1 MPASEFGLPDEGALA
16 DVTNK
21 GGGYGPAKAPTP
33 HPHAAPSPYG
43 AAPSKE
49 AKDLP
54 KGPQPPLADQPKP
67 VPVQMDVD
75 EKDFAKLLVQMNENF
90 SQMNNRFNDLPTKT
104 DLDSYMGKVN
114 KLEGTL
120 NNHIEAAKVES
131 ASIHAEFKTLQDRV
145 TTIEGN
151 KGLTV
156 APRRPADQAAS
167 RFNPDPTD
175 VAKCEKEI
183 KLVFSG
189 IFEKN
194 QTLATVT
201 HSLQQINATLE
212 SLGADIADWIPRKK
226 RNETDVILKFKDKS
240 LTKAAKFAMSKRN
253 EDGSYTDM
261 MHYPPHS
268 GTPIKAYWTTPLHK
282 LARNEP
288 LYDALAILMERH
300 GLPKEA
306 FNCDTKR
313 SRTISMRSTGKTLAR
328 QKLGGNWEVDF
339 YDD

>member
-21 GGGYGPAKAPTP
+21 GGGYGPAKASTP

-43 AAPSKE
+43 VAPSKE
-49 AKDLP
+49 ANDLP

-167 RFNPDPTD
+167 
-175 VAKCEKEI
+175 
-183 KLVFSG
+183 
-189 IFEKN
+189 
-194 QTLATVT
+194 
-201 HSLQQINATLE
+201 
-212 SLGADIADWIPRKK
+212 
-226 RNETDVILKFKDKS
+226 
-240 LTKAAKFAMSKRN
+240 
-253 EDGSYTDM
+253 
-261 MHYPPHS
+261 
-268 GTPIKAYWTTPLHK
+268 
-282 LARNEP
+282 
-288 LYDALAILMERH
+288 
-300 GLPKEA
+300 
-306 FNCDTKR
+306 
-313 SRTISMRSTGKTLAR
+313 
-328 QKLGGNWEVDF
+328 
-339 YDD
+339 